1 MTRVVGLP
9 AENVTILQCVE
20 LDCHVRETIPL
31 NLTLMEAGVPGRI
44 QPGRL
49 DVSLARENVI
59 ILHSVVMGCHVRV
72 KKNGNLSSVLQ
83 VDREIKT
90 LIKNMTFINVSN

>member
-31 NLTLMEAGVPGRI
+31 SLTLMEAGVPGRI
-44 QPGRL
+44 QPGKEA
-49 DVSLARENVI
+49 VSVARENVI
-59 ILHSVVMGCHVRV
+59 IHHSVETGCHVREI
-72 KKNGNLSSVLQ
+72 KNGNLSSVLQ
-83 VDREIKT
+83 VNREIKT
-90 LIKNMTFINVSN
+90 FSISYSI

>member
-20 LDCHVRETIPL
+20 LDCHVREKIPL

-44 QPGRL
+44 QPGKEA
-49 DVSLARENVI
+49 VSVARENVTV
-59 ILHSVVMGCHVRV
+59 LLSVVMDWIVREILL
-72 KKNGNLSSVLQ
+72 GNLSSVLQ
-83 VDREIKT
+83 VNREIRT
-90 LIKNMTFINVSN
+90 YSISCSI

>member
-44 QPGRL
+44 QPGKEA
-49 DVSLARENVI
+49 VSVARENVTV
-59 ILHSVVMGCHVRV
+59 LLSVVMDWIVREILL
-72 KKNGNLSSVLQ
+72 GNLSSVHQ
-83 VDREIKT
+83 VSRELT
-90 LIKNMTFINVSN
+90 YFFTYFM

>member
-44 QPGRL
+44 QPGKEA
-49 DVSLARENVI
+49 VSVARENVTV
-59 ILHSVVMGCHVRV
+59 LHSVVMGCHVREI
-72 KKNGNLSSVLQ
+72 KLGNLSSVLQ
-83 VDREIKT
+83 VKREIST
-90 LIKNMTFINVSN
+90 FLISYSI

>member
-1 MTRVVGLP
+1 MKVVVGLP

-44 QPGRL
+44 QPGKEA
-49 DVSLARENVI
+49 VSVARENVTV
-59 ILHSVVMGCHVRV
+59 LLSVVMDWIVREILL
-72 KKNGNLSSVLQ
+72 GNLSSVLQ
-83 VDREIKT
+83 VSME
-90 LIKNMTFINVSN
+90 LETFFCFI

>member
-44 QPGRL
+44 QPGKEA
-49 DVSLARENVI
+49 VSVARDSVTVPQ
-59 ILHSVVMGCHVRV
+59 SVVMGCHVREI
-72 KKNGNLSSVLQ
+72 KNGNLSSVLQ
-83 VDREIKT
+83 VNREIKT
-90 LIKNMTFINVSN
+90 FSISYSI

>member
-44 QPGRL
+44 QPGKEKKAAS
-49 DVSLARENVI
+49 VVPENVTV
-59 ILHSVVMGCHVRV
+59 LHSVEQDSPVRETQL
-72 KKNGNLSSVLQ
+72 GNL
-83 VDREIKT
+83 
-90 LIKNMTFINVSN
+90 

>member
-20 LDCHVRETIPL
+20 LDCHVRENLPL

-44 QPGRL
+44 QPGKEKKAA
-49 DVSLARENVI
+49 SLGRENVI
-59 ILHSVVMGCHVRV
+59 ILHSVEQDSPVRESQL
-72 KKNGNLSSVLQ
+72 GNL
-83 VDREIKT
+83 
-90 LIKNMTFINVSN
+90 